1 MTRRELTTTFAT
13 FALATQ
19 VFAASCVTI
28 NVYFPEAAIQD
39 LAERIEDQVERQAAA
54 TGEDGALLSTDEEDR
69 ATASVTASVTAPVTA
84 SVTVAGPLIRAW
96 SRVAGPLLTL
106 TAPTALAQSSANK
119 VAAPEVTNPAI
130 RAIIASRAKRLA
142 ALNRFKQQK
151 VIGENNQGLVEARDL
166 TKLALRDR
174 ATVQRLIKAENADR
188 EALYRELAAVKNVAL
203 SQLARIRETYAKTLR
218 EKAKS
223 GDPIQQP
230 DGRWTEKSS

>member
-39 LAERIEDQVERQAAA
+39 LVERIEEQVERQATA
-54 TGEDGALLSTDEEDR
+54 TGEEGALLPTDEGNR
-69 ATASVTASVTAPVTA
+69 VAA

-130 RAIIASRAKRLA
+130 RAIITSRAKRLA

-174 ATVQRLIKAENADR
+174 ATVQRLLKAENADR
-188 EALYRELAAVKNVAL
+188 ETLYREIAAVKNVDL

-218 EKAKS
+218 EKAKN
-223 GDPIQQP
+223 GDLVQQP